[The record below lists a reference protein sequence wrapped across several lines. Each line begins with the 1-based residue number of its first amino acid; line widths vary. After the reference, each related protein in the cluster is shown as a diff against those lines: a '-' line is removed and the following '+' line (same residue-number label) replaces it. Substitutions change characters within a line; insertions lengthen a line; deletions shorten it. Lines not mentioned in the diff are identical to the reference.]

1 MMKIKKR
8 MKNNVISRL
17 LAGLALFA
25 LPPLSSMGQIPQTL
39 DEVIRLSQDSAITA
53 FQSQQEYLSHQRSY
67 EAFEALR
74 KPQLSLKV
82 VPNYSRI
89 VSDPSRDYVYL
100 RNFDIFSTSAQL
112 RLSQKV
118 LPFGGEAY
126 VGTQAIWSEFFREDA
141 SGHPRQFV
149 ASPLLVG
156 YSHTLLGYNPFRWE
170 KLVEDQRL
178 KAARRQHEYNL
189 RCIAEEAAVR
199 YIRLACQQR
208 MVQLRQEEQSLN
220 DTLLAIAREKATIAI
235 VTLQELHAMELQR
248 QNSSNLLAAARKEE
262 LKVRTEL
269 ASLLRAKEI
278 PDDLPLLA
286 IPDMPPPVRYT
297 LDEVVMLAKG
307 NSPAYQ
313 RQLAE
318 LTDARHQAEKA
329 YKERGINV
337 GVDINLGFQQVNST
351 FGSAYKNQQL
361 YALGAVQVTIPLMDH
376 GAAKK
381 RHAAAMAWRER
392 QELTLQETERLLA
405 EDAIVTLQNLQASRK
420 MLESTEQTIKLA
432 ETMYNET
439 VENYA
444 NGLCDINTFTLG
456 QNRWVTAYTNYLT
469 ALEEF
474 WTNHYHLQTLVE
486 N

>member
-337 GVDINLGFQQVNST
+337 GVDINLGLQQVNST

-432 ETMYNET
+432 ETQFYEA

-444 NGLCDINTFTLG
+444 NGLCDINTFSLG
-456 QNRWVTAYTNYLT
+456 QNRWVAAYISYLT

-474 WTNHYHLQTLVE
+474 WTTHYHLQTLVE